1 MNNDIIVRNLAVAA
15 EHIENEARDPA
26 SVMPLY
32 TDDIVLEVPGRGLLL
47 ASKAAIEDN
56 YRAMF
61 GSFEDVEIRP
71 IERFATG
78 ERVVD
83 DMIVRFRLVGE
94 GMVNA
99 PVPVG
104 SRVELR
110 LLHIF
115 HMRGGLIAREIIHE
129 QWKRLD

>member
-1 MNNDIIVRNLAVAA
+1 MNIVERNLAIAA
-15 EHIENEARDPA
+15 EHIENEGRDPA

-32 TDDIVLEVPGRGLLL
+32 TDDIVLEIPGRGLMFEGR
-47 ASKAAIEDN
+47 AAIEAN

-61 GSFEDVEIRP
+61 SSLAEIA
-71 IERFATG
+71 IEPLDRFAT
-78 ERVVD
+78 EDRVVD

-104 SRVELR
+104 SRVALR
-110 LLHIF
+110 LLHVF
-115 HMRGGLIAREIIHE
+115 HMRGEKIAREIVHE
-129 QWKRLD
+129 QWTRLG

>member
-1 MNNDIIVRNLAVAA
+1 MNIVERNLAVAA
-15 EHIENEARDPA
+15 EHIENEGRDPA

-32 TDDIVLEVPGRGLLL
+32 TDDIVLEIPGRGLMFEGR
-47 ASKAAIEDN
+47 AAIEAN

-61 GSFEDVEIRP
+61 SSLDEIA
-71 IERFATG
+71 IEPLDRFAT
-78 ERVVD
+78 EDRVVD

-104 SRVELR
+104 SHVALR
-110 LLHIF
+110 LLHVF
-115 HMRGGLIAREIIHE
+115 HMRGEKIAREIVHE
-129 QWKRLD
+129 QWTRLG